1 MLKTL
6 LHVVICGNCWR
17 SVRSFMVC
25 YLRFS
30 QIKKICKVANKPLV
44 VTYTGLIQ
52 ACLNS
57 GNIQDGEYIFNQM
70 NDFCSPNLVTYNI
83 MMQAYVT
90 HGCLKKAKEL
100 FEKILEDANHIS
112 SKSDYK
118 SRVIPDLHTFNTL
131 LNAYF
136 AERRWDDFEFVYK
149 QMLDHGYHF
158 NAKRHLSMIM
168 NASKAGKVILLSSCF
183 FLFS

>member
-1 MLKTL
+1 M
-6 LHVVICGNCWR
+6 
-17 SVRSFMVC
+17 
-25 YLRFS
+25 
-30 QIKKICKVANKPLV
+30 

-100 FEKILEDANHIS
+100 FEKILEDGNHIS